1 MRSTRWSIQCRSVA
15 ESSASAS
22 VLRRQTTSLPTSAR
36 RSTTSAEVSAET
48 LVLTWAELNEHVEAL
63 ALQIQALPADQRPDA
78 ILAISRGGLVP
89 GAMLA
94 YRLGIR
100 DLLIAVAEHY
110 DAAGR
115 RPEPTIAR
123 MPSDESLKGRS
134 ILIVDEVWESGR
146 TLALVAER
154 ARAAGATVRTAVV
167 HHKPGKSEVP
177 GAPDLFAALADG
189 WITYPYKGGE

>member
-1 MRSTRWSIQCRSVA
+1 MT
-15 ESSASAS
+15 
-22 VLRRQTTSLPTSAR
+22 
-36 RSTTSAEVSAET
+36 AET
-48 LVLTWAELNEHVEAL
+48 LVLSWEELNAHIEAL
-63 ALQIQALPADQRPDA
+63 ALQIQALPEVQRPES

-110 DAAGR
+110 DDAGR
-115 RPEPTIAR
+115 RPAPTIAR
-123 MPSDESLKGRS
+123 MPPDESLNGRS

-154 ARAAGATVRTAVV
+154 ARAVGADVRTAVV

-177 GAPDLFAALADG
+177 GTPDFFAALADG

>member
-1 MRSTRWSIQCRSVA
+1 M
-15 ESSASAS
+15 
-22 VLRRQTTSLPTSAR
+22 TS
-36 RSTTSAEVSAET
+36 ET
-48 LVLTWAELNEHVEAL
+48 LVLSWEELNGHVESL
-63 ALQIQALPADQRPDA
+63 AHQIHDLPEAQRPDV

-110 DAAGR
+110 DADGR
-115 RPEPTIAR
+115 RPAPTIAR
-123 MPSDESLKGRS
+123 MPPDESLKGRS

-154 ARAAGATVRTAVV
+154 ARAAGADVRTAVV

-177 GAPDLFAALADG
+177 GAPDFFAALADG

>member
-1 MRSTRWSIQCRSVA
+1 MT
-15 ESSASAS
+15 
-22 VLRRQTTSLPTSAR
+22 
-36 RSTTSAEVSAET
+36 AET
-48 LVLTWAELNEHVEAL
+48 LVLSWEELNGHVESL
-63 ALQIQALPADQRPDA
+63 AQQIHDLPQAQRPDA

-110 DAAGR
+110 DADGR
-115 RPEPTIAR
+115 RPAPTIAR
-123 MPSDESLKGRS
+123 MPPDESLKWRS

-154 ARAAGATVRTAVV
+154 ARAAGADVRTAVV
-167 HHKPGKSEVP
+167 HHKPGKSELP
-177 GAPDLFAALADG
+177 GAPDFFAALADG

>member
-1 MRSTRWSIQCRSVA
+1 MT
-15 ESSASAS
+15 
-22 VLRRQTTSLPTSAR
+22 
-36 RSTTSAEVSAET
+36 AET
-48 LVLTWAELNEHVEAL
+48 LVLSWEELNGHVESL
-63 ALQIQALPADQRPDA
+63 AQQIHDLPEAQRPDA

-115 RPEPTIAR
+115 RPAPTITR
-123 MPSDESLKGRS
+123 MPPDESLKGRS

-154 ARAAGATVRTAVV
+154 ARAAGADVRTAVV
-167 HHKPGKSEVP
+167 HHKPGKSEVS
-177 GAPDLFAALADG
+177 GTPDFFAALADG

>member
-1 MRSTRWSIQCRSVA
+1 MT
-15 ESSASAS
+15 
-22 VLRRQTTSLPTSAR
+22 P
-36 RSTTSAEVSAET
+36 ET
-48 LVLTWAELNEHVEAL
+48 LVLSWEELNGHVESL
-63 ALQIQALPADQRPDA
+63 AQQIHALPQAQRPDA

-115 RPEPTIAR
+115 RPAPTIAR
-123 MPSDESLKGRS
+123 MPSDESLKDLS
-134 ILIVDEVWESGR
+134 VLIVDEVWESGR

-154 ARAAGATVRTAVV
+154 ARSTGAHVRTAVV
-167 HHKPGKSEVP
+167 HYKPGKSEVP
-177 GAPDLFAALADG
+177 GAPDFFAALADG

>member
-1 MRSTRWSIQCRSVA
+1 MN
-15 ESSASAS
+15 
-22 VLRRQTTSLPTSAR
+22 P
-36 RSTTSAEVSAET
+36 ET
-48 LVLTWAELNEHVEAL
+48 LVLSWEELNGHVESL
-63 ALQIQALPADQRPDA
+63 AQQINDLPEAQRPDA

-94 YRLGIR
+94 YQLGIR

-115 RPEPTIAR
+115 RPAPTIAR
-123 MPSDESLKGRS
+123 MPSDESLKDRS
-134 ILIVDEVWESGR
+134 VLIVDEVWESGR

-154 ARAAGATVRTAVV
+154 ARAAGADVRTAVV

-177 GAPDLFAALADG
+177 GAPDFFAALADG

>member
-1 MRSTRWSIQCRSVA
+1 M
-15 ESSASAS
+15 
-22 VLRRQTTSLPTSAR
+22 
-36 RSTTSAEVSAET
+36 TTSAEVSTET
-48 LVLTWAELNEHVEAL
+48 LVLTWEELNGHVEAL
-63 ALQIQALPADQRPDA
+63 ALQIQVLPEAQRPDA

-115 RPEPTIAR
+115 RPAPTIAR

-154 ARAAGATVRTAVV
+154 ARAAGADVRTAVV

>member
-1 MRSTRWSIQCRSVA
+1 MN
-15 ESSASAS
+15 
-22 VLRRQTTSLPTSAR
+22 P
-36 RSTTSAEVSAET
+36 ET
-48 LVLTWAELNEHVEAL
+48 LVLSWEELNGHVESL
-63 ALQIQALPADQRPDA
+63 AQQIHNLPEAQRPDA

-115 RPEPTIAR
+115 RPAPTIAR

-146 TLALVAER
+146 TIALVAEH
-154 ARAAGATVRTAVV
+154 ARAAGAHVRTAVV

-177 GAPDLFAALADG
+177 GAPDFFAALADG

>member
-1 MRSTRWSIQCRSVA
+1 MT
-15 ESSASAS
+15 
-22 VLRRQTTSLPTSAR
+22 
-36 RSTTSAEVSAET
+36 AET
-48 LVLTWAELNEHVEAL
+48 LVLSWEELNGHVESL
-63 ALQIQALPADQRPDA
+63 AQQIHDLPEAQRPDA

-110 DAAGR
+110 DADGR
-115 RPEPTIAR
+115 RPAPTIAR
-123 MPSDESLKGRS
+123 MPPDESLKGRS

-154 ARAAGATVRTAVV
+154 ARAAGADVRTAVV

-177 GAPDLFAALADG
+177 GAPDFFAALADG
-189 WITYPYKGGE
+189 WITYP

>member
-1 MRSTRWSIQCRSVA
+1 M
-15 ESSASAS
+15 
-22 VLRRQTTSLPTSAR
+22 
-36 RSTTSAEVSAET
+36 SAET
-48 LVLTWAELNEHVEAL
+48 LILTWEELNGLVESL
-63 ALQIQALPADQRPDA
+63 SLQIQALPEAQQPDA

-100 DLLIAVAEHY
+100 DLLVAVAEHY

-115 RPEPTIAR
+115 RPKPSITR
-123 MPSDESLKGRS
+123 MPSDESLRGRS

-146 TLALVAER
+146 TLALVAEQ
-154 ARAAGATVRTAVV
+154 ARTAGAAVRTAVL

-177 GAPDLFAALADG
+177 GAPDFSAALAEG

>member
-1 MRSTRWSIQCRSVA
+1 MA
-15 ESSASAS
+15 
-22 VLRRQTTSLPTSAR
+22 P
-36 RSTTSAEVSAET
+36 ET
-48 LVLTWAELNEHVEAL
+48 LVLSWEELNGHVESL
-63 ALQIQALPADQRPDA
+63 AQQINDLPEAQRPDA

-115 RPEPTIAR
+115 RPAPTIAR
-123 MPSDESLKGRS
+123 MPSDESLRDRS
-134 ILIVDEVWESGR
+134 VLIVDEVWESGR

-154 ARAAGATVRTAVV
+154 ARSTGAHVRTAVV
-167 HHKPGKSEVP
+167 HYKPGKSEVP
-177 GAPDLFAALADG
+177 GAPDFFAALADG

>member
-1 MRSTRWSIQCRSVA
+1 MT
-15 ESSASAS
+15 
-22 VLRRQTTSLPTSAR
+22 
-36 RSTTSAEVSAET
+36 AET
-48 LVLTWAELNEHVEAL
+48 LVLSWEELNGHVESL
-63 ALQIQALPADQRPDA
+63 AQQIHDLPEARRPDA

-110 DAAGR
+110 DADGR
-115 RPEPTIAR
+115 RPAPTIAR
-123 MPSDESLKGRS
+123 MPPDESLKGRA

-154 ARAAGATVRTAVV
+154 ARAAGADVRTAVV
-167 HHKPGKSEVP
+167 HHKPGKSEVA
-177 GAPDLFAALADG
+177 GAPDFFAALADG

>member
-1 MRSTRWSIQCRSVA
+1 MST
-15 ESSASAS
+15 
-22 VLRRQTTSLPTSAR
+22 
-36 RSTTSAEVSAET
+36 ET
-48 LVLTWAELNEHVEAL
+48 LVLTWEELNGHVEAL
-63 ALQIQALPADQRPDA
+63 ALQIQALPEAQRPDA

-115 RPEPTIAR
+115 RPAPTITR

-154 ARAAGATVRTAVV
+154 ARAAGANVRTAVV

-177 GAPDLFAALADG
+177 GAPDFSAALADG

>member
-1 MRSTRWSIQCRSVA
+1 MK
-15 ESSASAS
+15 
-22 VLRRQTTSLPTSAR
+22 RQTTSLPSSAR
-36 RSTTSAEVSAET
+36 RSITSAEVSAET
-48 LVLTWAELNEHVEAL
+48 LILTWEQLNEHVEAL
-63 ALQIQALPADQRPDA
+63 AVQVQAQPIDQHPDG

-115 RPEPTIAR
+115 RPEPTITR
-123 MPSDESLKGRS
+123 MPSDELLRGRS

-146 TLALVAER
+146 TLALVADR

-177 GAPDLFAALADG
+177 GAPDFFAALADG

>member
-1 MRSTRWSIQCRSVA
+1 MNQW
-15 ESSASAS
+15 
-22 VLRRQTTSLPTSAR
+22 TTSSPTSAR
-36 RSTTSAEVSAET
+36 RSITFAEVATET
-48 LVLTWAELNEHVEAL
+48 LVLTWEELNEHVEAL
-63 ALQIQALPADQRPDA
+63 ARQIGALPADQHPDA

-115 RPEPTIAR
+115 RPAPTIAR
-123 MPSDESLKGRS
+123 MPSDESLKERS
-134 ILIVDEVWESGR
+134 VLIVDEVWESGR

-154 ARAAGATVRTAVV
+154 ARSSGAHVRTAVV
-167 HHKPGKSEVP
+167 HFKPDKSEVP
-177 GAPDLFAALADG
+177 GAPDFFAALADG

>member
-1 MRSTRWSIQCRSVA
+1 MT
-15 ESSASAS
+15 
-22 VLRRQTTSLPTSAR
+22 P
-36 RSTTSAEVSAET
+36 ET
-48 LVLTWAELNEHVEAL
+48 LVLSWEELNGHVESL
-63 ALQIQALPADQRPDA
+63 AQQINDLPKAQRPDA

-115 RPEPTIAR
+115 RPAPTIAR
-123 MPSDESLKGRS
+123 MPSDESLKDLS
-134 ILIVDEVWESGR
+134 VLIVDEVWESGR

-154 ARAAGATVRTAVV
+154 ARSTGAHVRTAVV
-167 HHKPGKSEVP
+167 HYKPGKSEVP
-177 GAPDLFAALADG
+177 GAPDFFAALADG

>member
-1 MRSTRWSIQCRSVA
+1 M
-15 ESSASAS
+15 
-22 VLRRQTTSLPTSAR
+22 
-36 RSTTSAEVSAET
+36 TTSAEVTAET
-48 LVLTWAELNEHVEAL
+48 LLLSWEELNAHIEAL
-63 ALQIQALPADQRPDA
+63 ALQIQALPEVQRPEA

-100 DLLIAVAEHY
+100 DLLIAVAKHY

-115 RPEPTIAR
+115 RPAPTIAR

-154 ARAAGATVRTAVV
+154 ARAVGADVRTAVV

-177 GAPDLFAALADG
+177 GTPDFFAALADG

>member
-1 MRSTRWSIQCRSVA
+1 M
-15 ESSASAS
+15 
-22 VLRRQTTSLPTSAR
+22 
-36 RSTTSAEVSAET
+36 TTSAEVSTET
-48 LVLTWAELNEHVEAL
+48 LVLTWEELNGHVEAL
-63 ALQIQALPADQRPDA
+63 AIQIQALPETQRPDA

-167 HHKPGKSEVP
+167 HHKPGKSEVS
-177 GAPDLFAALADG
+177 GAPDFFAALADG

>member
-1 MRSTRWSIQCRSVA
+1 MT
-15 ESSASAS
+15 
-22 VLRRQTTSLPTSAR
+22 
-36 RSTTSAEVSAET
+36 AET
-48 LVLTWAELNEHVEAL
+48 LLLSWEELNGHVESL
-63 ALQIQALPADQRPDA
+63 AQQIHDLPEAQRPDA

-115 RPEPTIAR
+115 RPAPTVAR
-123 MPSDESLKGRS
+123 MPPDESLKGRS

-154 ARAAGATVRTAVV
+154 ARAAGAHVRTAVV

-177 GAPDLFAALADG
+177 GAPDFFAALADG

>member
-1 MRSTRWSIQCRSVA
+1 M
-15 ESSASAS
+15 
-22 VLRRQTTSLPTSAR
+22 TTEP
-36 RSTTSAEVSAET
+36 
-48 LVLTWAELNEHVEAL
+48 LVLSWEELNGLVESL
-63 ALQIQALPADQRPDA
+63 SLQIQALPEAQQPDA

-100 DLLIAVAEHY
+100 DLLVAVAEHY

-115 RPEPTIAR
+115 RPEPTITR
-123 MPSDESLKGRS
+123 MPSDESLRGRS

-154 ARAAGATVRTAVV
+154 ARAAGAAVRTAVL

-177 GAPDLFAALADG
+177 GAPDFLAAFADG

>member
-1 MRSTRWSIQCRSVA
+1 M
-15 ESSASAS
+15 
-22 VLRRQTTSLPTSAR
+22 TT
-36 RSTTSAEVSAET
+36 ET
-48 LVLTWAELNEHVEAL
+48 LVLSWEELNRHVEAL
-63 ALQIQALPADQRPDA
+63 AQKIQLLPETQRPDA

-100 DLLIAVAEHY
+100 DLLVAVAEHY

-115 RPEPTIAR
+115 RPAPTIAR
-123 MPSDESLKGRS
+123 MPSDDSLAGRS

-146 TLALVAER
+146 TLALVADR
-154 ARAAGATVRTAVV
+154 VRAAGAHVRTAVL
-167 HHKPGKSEVP
+167 HHKPGRSEVS
-177 GAPDLFAALADG
+177 GTPDFAAALADG

>member
-1 MRSTRWSIQCRSVA
+1 MT
-15 ESSASAS
+15 
-22 VLRRQTTSLPTSAR
+22 
-36 RSTTSAEVSAET
+36 AET
-48 LVLTWAELNEHVEAL
+48 LVLSWEELNGHVESL
-63 ALQIQALPADQRPDA
+63 AQQIHDLPQAQRPDA

-110 DAAGR
+110 DADGR
-115 RPEPTIAR
+115 RPAPTIAR
-123 MPSDESLKGRS
+123 MPPDESLKGRS

-154 ARAAGATVRTAVV
+154 ARAAGADVRTAVV

-177 GAPDLFAALADG
+177 GAPDFFAALADG

>member
-1 MRSTRWSIQCRSVA
+1 MT
-15 ESSASAS
+15 
-22 VLRRQTTSLPTSAR
+22 
-36 RSTTSAEVSAET
+36 AET
-48 LVLTWAELNEHVEAL
+48 LLLSWEELNGHVESL
-63 ALQIQALPADQRPDA
+63 AQQIHDLPEAQRPDA

-115 RPEPTIAR
+115 RPAPTITR
-123 MPSDESLKGRS
+123 MPPDESLKGRS

-154 ARAAGATVRTAVV
+154 ARAVGADVRTAVV
-167 HHKPGKSEVP
+167 HHKPGKSEVS
-177 GAPDLFAALADG
+177 GTPDFFAALADG

>member
-1 MRSTRWSIQCRSVA
+1 MT
-15 ESSASAS
+15 
-22 VLRRQTTSLPTSAR
+22 
-36 RSTTSAEVSAET
+36 AET
-48 LVLTWAELNEHVEAL
+48 LVLSWEELNGHVESL
-63 ALQIQALPADQRPDA
+63 AQQIHDLPEAQRPDA

-110 DAAGR
+110 DADGR
-115 RPEPTIAR
+115 RPAPTIAR
-123 MPSDESLKGRS
+123 MPPDESLKGRL

-154 ARAAGATVRTAVV
+154 ARAAGADVRTAVV
-167 HHKPGKSEVP
+167 HHKPGKSELP
-177 GAPDLFAALADG
+177 GAPDFFAALADG

>member
-1 MRSTRWSIQCRSVA
+1 MNT
-15 ESSASAS
+15 
-22 VLRRQTTSLPTSAR
+22 
-36 RSTTSAEVSAET
+36 ET
-48 LVLTWAELNEHVEAL
+48 LVLTWEELNGHVEAL
-63 ALQIQALPADQRPDA
+63 AQQIQALPEAQRPDA

-115 RPEPTIAR
+115 RPAPTITR

-146 TLALVAER
+146 TLQRVAE
-154 ARAAGATVRTAVV
+154 AAEAAGAAVRSAVLHYKPSQSETTRTPDHYAETA
-167 HHKPGKSEVP
+167 E
-177 GAPDLFAALADG
+177 G
-189 WITYPYKGGE
+189 WVIYPYKGGE

>member
-1 MRSTRWSIQCRSVA
+1 MPAQ
-15 ESSASAS
+15 
-22 VLRRQTTSLPTSAR
+22 P
-36 RSTTSAEVSAET
+36 
-48 LVLTWAELNEHVEAL
+48 
-63 ALQIQALPADQRPDA
+63 PADALRLSWEQLDALVERLAKEVMHLEPSSQPEA
-78 ILAISRGGLVP
+78 ILAVSRGGLVP

-94 YRLGIR
+94 YRMGQR
-100 DLLIAVAEHY
+100 DLLVAVAEHY
-110 DAAGR
+110 DESGR
-115 RPEPTIAR
+115 RENATLIR
-123 MPSDESLKGRS
+123 MPPDEALRGRR

-146 TLALVAER
+146 TLALVAEQ

>member
-1 MRSTRWSIQCRSVA
+1 M
-15 ESSASAS
+15 
-22 VLRRQTTSLPTSAR
+22 TT
-36 RSTTSAEVSAET
+36 ET
-48 LVLTWAELNEHVEAL
+48 LVLSWEELNGHVESL
-63 ALQIQALPADQRPDA
+63 AQQIHDLPEAQRPDA

-123 MPSDESLKGRS
+123 MPPDESLKGRS

-154 ARAAGATVRTAVV
+154 ARAAGAIVRTAVV
-167 HHKPGKSEVP
+167 HHKPEKSEVP
-177 GAPDLFAALADG
+177 GAPDFSAALADG

>member
-1 MRSTRWSIQCRSVA
+1 MST
-15 ESSASAS
+15 
-22 VLRRQTTSLPTSAR
+22 
-36 RSTTSAEVSAET
+36 ET
-48 LVLTWAELNEHVEAL
+48 LVLTWEELNAHVEAL

-115 RPEPTIAR
+115 RPGPTITR

-154 ARAAGATVRTAVV
+154 ARAAGANVRTAVV

-177 GAPDLFAALADG
+177 SAPDFSAALADG
-189 WITYPYKGGE
+189 WITYPYTGGE

>member
-1 MRSTRWSIQCRSVA
+1 MN
-15 ESSASAS
+15 
-22 VLRRQTTSLPTSAR
+22 P
-36 RSTTSAEVSAET
+36 ET
-48 LVLTWAELNEHVEAL
+48 LVLSWEELNGHVESL
-63 ALQIQALPADQRPDA
+63 AQQIHDLPDAQRPDA

-115 RPEPTIAR
+115 RPAPTIAR

-146 TLALVAER
+146 TLALVAEH
-154 ARAAGATVRTAVV
+154 ARAAGARVRTAVV

-177 GAPDLFAALADG
+177 GAPDFFAALTDG

>member
-1 MRSTRWSIQCRSVA
+1 M
-15 ESSASAS
+15 
-22 VLRRQTTSLPTSAR
+22 TT
-36 RSTTSAEVSAET
+36 ET
-48 LVLTWAELNEHVEAL
+48 LVLTWEELNAHVEAL

-115 RPEPTIAR
+115 RPEPTITR

-146 TLALVAER
+146 TLQRVAE
-154 ARAAGATVRTAVV
+154 AAEAAGAAVRIAVLHYKPSQSETTRTPDHYAETAT
-167 HHKPGKSEVP
+167 
-177 GAPDLFAALADG
+177 G
-189 WITYPYKGGE
+189 WVIYPYKGGE

>member
-1 MRSTRWSIQCRSVA
+1 MI
-15 ESSASAS
+15 
-22 VLRRQTTSLPTSAR
+22 P
-36 RSTTSAEVSAET
+36 ET
-48 LVLTWAELNEHVEAL
+48 LVLSWEELNGHVESL
-63 ALQIQALPADQRPDA
+63 AQQINDLPEAQRPDA

-115 RPEPTIAR
+115 RPAPTIAR
-123 MPSDESLKGRS
+123 MPADESLNGRS

-154 ARAAGATVRTAVV
+154 ARSTGAHVRTAVV
-167 HHKPGKSEVP
+167 HYKPGKSEVP
-177 GAPDLFAALADG
+177 GAPDFFAALADG